1 MTNSTELKK
10 DIQVDM
16 DISLAIN
23 PNDPEEKWK
32 RDFVCK
38 IIDKMDYNPD
48 GIEVE
53 TCKGYI
59 GNIKEIYEKNSID
72 KVKERISKGENNGV
86 EFKETYNFDI
96 KNNIKNNE
104 RTFDILKAVNAFLN
118 AEGGYLYI
126 GVNDSGTCIGLERD
140 YSIMKENNGN
150 KDTLELKIRSLLKS
164 SLTNESEVHES
175 TKQINFHTID
185 NVEICE
191 MFIKASNV
199 PIFIKSKIVTI
210 KENNEQI
217 KIDKMYKRT
226 GNASTIITTFEDF
239 LEYYKTHF
247 IKPSSF

>member
-1 MTNSTELKK
+1 MLRTTINCT
-10 DIQVDM
+10 
-16 DISLAIN
+16 SLNWVFITSNFWFNFEHASA
-23 PNDPEEKWK
+23 PEAL
-32 RDFVCK
+32 FVQ
-38 IIDKMDYNPD
+38 
-48 GIEVE
+48 G
-53 TCKGYI
+53 
-59 GNIKEIYEKNSID
+59 
-72 KVKERISKGENNGV
+72 
-86 EFKETYNFDI
+86 
-96 KNNIKNNE
+96 
-104 RTFDILKAVNAFLN
+104 
-118 AEGGYLYI
+118 AECTDD
-126 GVNDSGTCIGLERD
+126 NLER
-140 YSIMKENNGN
+140 N
-150 KDTLELKIRSLLKS
+150 IRSLLKS